1 MPIVLVFLAL
11 VVVSLLSF
19 PSAGGARSEPVHLL
33 TSVLTPDVADG
44 YSISERS
51 GVITAA
57 APTQNV
63 GSNLRVLFWSSDAP
77 VGTEGLSCSTWAT
90 ATSPQVQQGAAL
102 RIGDE
107 GGRVRAVVVTK
118 NVALDAYWVFNV
130 HVWDSITNELRPVGS
145 VDLTGA
151 FAVAGDPEVPR
162 PLPWRMC
169 ARTEGPAVRLKV
181 WLRSEPEPAWDD
193 PTHAGVVAL
202 PADAPT
208 DGVSGWYVGHLH
220 PGMRATFTE
229 LARRRSR
236 RPASRRDGST
246 RPVRSI
252 GSCPMSFQAL
262 YRKYRPQRFGELVGQ
277 DHITSALRTAVREQ
291 RVGHAYLFS
300 GPRGNGK
307 TTTARILAKA
317 LNCLDLGVDGEP
329 CGQCENCVAIAAGT
343 FPDLIEMD
351 AASNRGVDDARDLY
365 SESTSGWVLRR
376 SARCTSSTRC
386 TC

>member
-1 MPIVLVFLAL
+1 VHGPHDLHETDAARTCVGTAIARRYARAMAEQATPVRSRPVLGAAPTTGIPVMPIVLVFLAL

-229 LARRRSR
+229 LADD
-236 RPASRRDGST
+236 P
-246 RPVRSI
+246 
-252 GSCPMSFQAL
+252 
-262 YRKYRPQRFGELVGQ
+262 
-277 DHITSALRTAVREQ
+277 
-291 RVGHAYLFS
+291 
-300 GPRGNGK
+300 
-307 TTTARILAKA
+307 
-317 LNCLDLGVDGEP
+317 
-329 CGQCENCVAIAAGT
+329 AAGT
-343 FPDLIEMD
+343 AQLD
-351 AASNRGVDDARDLY
+351 
-365 SESTSGWVLRR
+365 R
-376 SARCTSSTRC
+376 SAR
-386 TC
+386 